1 MKIKE
6 VEIKVHYGMT
16 ALSIFFDKV
25 QKLNGRIYSKKQ
37 IAAIIWAGYIGYC
50 EREDLDEEL
59 VWQDVYDY
67 VDKFKLSDEDNQDI
81 LKFTTKFHES
91 QQLQDVKNGLEE
103 TKEEIEDLKK
113 KQEQAI
119 GENLDIKQD

>member
-1 MKIKE
+1 MKINE

-16 ALSIFFDKV
+16 ALGLFFDKV
-25 QKLNGRIYSKKQ
+25 KKINGRVYSKKQ
-37 IAAIIWAGYIGYC
+37 IAAIVWSGYIGYC

-59 VWQDVYDY
+59 TWQDVYDY

-81 LKFTTKFHES
+81 VKFTMKFHES
-91 QQLQDVKNGLEE
+91 QQLKDVNAGLEE
-103 TKEEIEDLKK
+103 TKEEIDDLKK
-113 KQEQAI
+113 KQDQVI

>member
-91 QQLQDVKNGLEE
+91 QQLQDAKKGLEE